1 MEPIIIIIICIKITL
16 LINSREKWALTWGSV
31 LCFFVV
37 VIFVVVVVFLSID
50 YGFGVFSMSIQ
61 SLNVNSLGIL
71 WTLCVCIVVSSSSI
85 FCSF

>member
-1 MEPIIIIIICIKITL
+1 MIIICIKITL

-31 LCFFVV
+31 LCFFFV
-37 VIFVVVVVFLSID
+37 VIFVVVVFLSID

-71 WTLCVCIVVSSSSI
+71 WTLPVCIVVSSSSI